1 MAGVV
6 ASPVDPLLLERAG
19 KIRLLVLDVDGVL
32 TDGRLYFDQAG
43 NELKAFYTRDGLG
56 IKALQK
62 FNIPVGIITGRHSA
76 IVAHRAKELAI
87 DYVFQG
93 VADKLEVFNQLL
105 ERTGFDESQ
114 ACFAGDDWNDI
125 PVLDRAGLSV
135 TVPEADALVRS
146 RVHWV
151 TERPGGKGAVREICD
166 LLLRA
171 QGKDDLMLQSIS
183 GS

>member
-1 MAGVV
+1 MAGG
-6 ASPVDPLLLERAG
+6 ARTVDPLLLERAG

-56 IKALQK
+56 IKAVQK
-62 FNIPVGIITGRHSA
+62 FGILVAIITGRRSA
-76 IVAHRAKELAI
+76 IVAHRAEELAI
-87 DYVFQG
+87 EHVFQG
-93 VADKLEVFNQLL
+93 VTDKLDVFNRLL

-114 ACFAGDDWNDI
+114 ACVAGDDWNDV
-125 PVLDRAGLSV
+125 PVLERAGLSV
-135 TVPEADALVRS
+135 TVPEADDLVRS

-151 TERPGGKGAVREICD
+151 TERPGGQGAVREICD

-171 QGKDDLMLQSIS
+171 QGKDHLLLRSFS